1 MHILLVEDDERIV
14 SFMKRGL
21 EAEEYE
27 VDTASGRA
35 ETFDL
40 TESRTYD
47 FIILDIFLGSD
58 DGLDICR
65 TLRQQ
70 SVQTPI
76 LVTTA
81 EGSAETRRASE
92 EAGADAY
99 LSKPFPFEDLLAT
112 ITRLHQFSLPSDAPA
127 HSRHDHLGSR
137 RKNRERLQIAGANV
151 KRP

>member
-1 MHILLVEDDERIV
+1 
-14 SFMKRGL
+14 MKRGL
-21 EAEEYE
+21 EAEEYA

-65 TLRQQ
+65 TLRRR

-76 LVTTA
+76 LVMTA
-81 EGSAETRRASE
+81 EGSAEARRASE

-99 LSKPFPFEDLLAT
+99 LSKPFPFEDLLTT
-112 ITRLHQFSLPSDAPA
+112 ITRLHQSFVHSDAPKN
-127 HSRHDHLGSR
+127 SRHGHSVFQSN
-137 RKNRERLQIAGANV
+137 NRERLQIAGSSV
-151 KRP
+151 QRI